1 MAARAAAGRD
11 AAACF
16 GRSVV
21 VASVRAMVKQG
32 GSETAEND
40 GSKLLNVTQPRLHL
54 SLPGRCCYLACRSR
68 HPDTPP
74 SRDDGDKSV
83 FKRNQKHVCGFVPQ
97 ISGNGSKSAS
107 FCYELWGPFKT
118 RFL

>member
-16 GRSVV
+16 GRSAA

-40 GSKLLNVTQPRLHL
+40 GSKLLNVAQLRCQR
-54 SLPGRCCYLACRSR
+54 SLPGRGCYLACRR
-68 HPDTPP
+68 GHPDPP
-74 SRDDGDKSV
+74 PLGMTETSLFLKETKNMCTDSFRKS
-83 FKRNQKHVCGFVPQ
+83 QDELVPP
-97 ISGNGSKSAS
+97 
-107 FCYELWGPFKT
+107 C
-118 RFL
+118 